1 MEFTLL
7 ENGTDSLR
15 KAKDSIEKFE
25 ESHGDHGYHHLKDA
39 IIFLNHGIEILL
51 KYILSE
57 RNESLIFSD
66 IKLYLEAK
74 KELKH
79 MPSKV
84 KGFGIH
90 LDKYKP
96 TVFDVPIKKIGNKR
110 LETISLK
117 VALDRV
123 EFLCDI
129 NVPEDFRTG
138 TFLLNNYRND
148 LTHHSINLTPE
159 DESKLITVLKSLY
172 GNTLDFFEEHVPGIM
187 GKIDAERFEL
197 TKAEYEDMQREM
209 QEYYQE
215 FYQERAMS
223 RLDLDEDD
231 Y

>member
-25 ESHGDHGYHHLKDA
+25 ELHRDHGYHHLKDA

-51 KYILSE
+51 KYILSQ
-57 RNESLIFSD
+57 RNESLIFTD
-66 IKLYLEAK
+66 LKVYLDAK
-74 KELKH
+74 KQLKH

-84 KGFGIH
+84 KGFGTF

-96 TVFDVPIKKIGNKR
+96 TVFDVPPSKIGNKR
-110 LETISLK
+110 METISLK
-117 VALDRV
+117 VALERV

-129 NVPEDFRTG
+129 YVPDDFKNG
-138 TFLLNNYRND
+138 TFLLNDYRND
-148 LTHHSINLTPE
+148 LTHHSINLTPD
-159 DESKLITVLKSLY
+159 DEHKFITILKSLY
-172 GNTLDFFEEHVPGIM
+172 DNTLDFFEKHIPGTM

-197 TKAEYEDMQREM
+197 TKAEYEEMQREM
-209 QEYYQE
+209 QE
-215 FYQERAMS
+215 FYHERAMS
-223 RLDLDEDD
+223 DISEDD